1 MAEQTWIEKLNSI
14 QTELADLI
22 TEVKPDN
29 DGEWEALEKMTTAH
43 KGLRSIDRTP
53 LSQQKLPFEKED

>member
-1 MAEQTWIEKLNSI
+1 MQQTWIEKLNEI
-14 QTELADLI
+14 QSELGELV

-43 KGLRSIDRTP
+43 KTLRSIDRTP
-53 LSQQKLPFEKED
+53 LSQQKMDLD